1 MHLIE
6 VEEHMKGL
14 GVSSKLNGD
23 WDFLVHLRDIG
34 RETTAGWLD
43 RNAERIGVESTM
55 DIERYL

>member
-6 VEEHMKGL
+6 AENHMKGL
-14 GVSSKLNGD
+14 GVSSKLNAD
-23 WDFLVHLRDIG
+23 WDFLAHLRDIG
-34 RETTAGWLD
+34 RVTAVDWLN